1 MKKEILP
8 GKKKKILLAII
19 LGIALLTIGFVV
31 ASAQAIPYRI
41 ITKYPAGMILEEAK
55 TMHQCGECHDTEE
68 FHTCDTC
75 HNSHG
80 SARLS
85 DITFNTTIHLTGDV
99 PKDQF
104 IPSNQVFL
112 VDKKPEDEISINDFL
127 GNQGINSFKSITL
140 YSNDGGFTT
149 IAKDQLSETSLLLPY
164 EDSIRFADEKLHV
177 STWLKGI
184 SKIIVVGDERKL
196 VIDGNEVSFGE
207 LLLKDTVQFMVEQAP
222 VMLKNE
228 ADGLIRTGYTAER
241 LEGIEVSRL
250 ILLDDEKEYLLEM
263 ENGTIQKLGGTELK
277 NSKLVL
283 IGPDIVLVFPDKSRN
298 TWLRQIVSI
307 TEES

>member
-8 GKKKKILLAII
+8 GKKKKILLAIL

-80 SARLS
+80 SAKLS
-85 DITFNTTIHLTGDV
+85 GINFNTTVHLTGDV
-99 PKDQF
+99 PKDLF

-112 VDKKPEDEISINDFL
+112 VDKKQKDEISINDFL
-127 GNQGINSFKSITL
+127 GNQGISSFKSITL

-207 LLLKDTVQFMVEQAP
+207 LLLKDTVQFTVEQAP

-250 ILLDDEKEYLLEM
+250 ILLDDKKEYLLDM
-263 ENGTIQKLGGTELK
+263 DNGTVQKLGGIELK

-307 TEES
+307 TEGS